1 MKRVRRS
8 SSWISPRPLFDFPYL
23 IILDPSFNEQRGLHV
38 AYLTRSNTKRI
49 ISGAYCWQ
57 LPKLPWAIIERI
69 WRRGA
74 MLESDLRP
82 EQICTREPL
91 ADHHLTPL
99 VDGGDLDALDLMRA
113 LAWAERHRGA

>member
-8 SSWISPRPLFDFPYL
+8 SSWMSARPLFDFPYL
-23 IILDPSFNEQRGLHV
+23 IILEPRYSEEQGLHV
-38 AYLTRSNTKRI
+38 GYLTRSNTKRI
-49 ISGAYCWQ
+49 IAGAWCFQ
-57 LPKLPWAIIERI
+57 MPKLPWSIIERV
-69 WRRGA
+69 WKRGA

-91 ADHHLTPL
+91 EDHHLTPL
-99 VDGGDLDALDLMRA
+99 VQGGDIDALDLMRA